1 MKIDMETL
9 KEKLANILEVDV
21 ASLNDST
28 MLSEQEQWDSFAA
41 LSVVALLTEYTGKQI
56 TVKEMESIS
65 TIEDLLHLFNDSKT
79 EI

>member
-1 MKIDMETL
+1 MKMNMETL

-21 ASLNDST
+21 VSLNGST

-65 TIEDLLHLFNDSKT
+65 TIDELLHLFNDSKT

>member
-1 MKIDMETL
+1 MKMDMETL

-21 ASLNDST
+21 VSLNGST

-56 TVKEMESIS
+56 TVKEMERIS
-65 TIEDLLHLFNDSKT
+65 TIDELLHLFNDSKT